1 MKFLLYLVT
10 CFLLLHVFATA
21 KSLIQDSCKKAAA
34 KNRKV
39 LKLDFC
45 LKSLEGC
52 RQCQTAKNL
61 SELVFASMKNARTK
75 TKRVHAQMKKDF
87 DAKKYPKD
95 NDMLVM
101 ECLSDYSGTVQ
112 ILGLAMETFK
122 DRDYN
127 DLIRR
132 MTLGMESMDACDE
145 GYKERS
151 TPQISPFIKSNEF
164 LTNLIQIP
172 VAFTKMLK
180 RE

>member
-10 CFLLLHVFATA
+10 CFLLLNVIATA
-21 KSLIQDSCKKAAA
+21 KSLIQDSCKKATA
-34 KNRKV
+34 KNRK

-52 RQCQTAKNL
+52 RQCKTAKNL
-61 SELVFASMKNARTK
+61 SELVMATMKNAESK

-101 ECLSDYSGTVQ
+101 ECLSDYSGTAQ
-112 ILGLAMETFK
+112 ILNLAMETFE
-122 DRDYN
+122 DHDYK
-127 DLIRR
+127 DLISR
-132 MTLGMESMDACDE
+132 MNLGMESLDACDE

-164 LTNLIQIP
+164 LTHLIEIP
-172 VAFTKMLK
+172 IAFTEMLK
-180 RE
+180 RK